1 LIASKENMPG
11 VNAGCSKSEQDQEDD
26 ALEILKSCMKSDEV
40 PSTSED
46 VTVDENSFLDP
57 VNSFEH
63 QLMSGQNPPA
73 KMHTEDQLLLKSETV
88 VHSGDT
94 DSSDDEYSDY
104 GKILKK
110 MLVEK
115 QEPCKEYVM
124 PANHSSFRQKSSAS
138 TTVHSALHTK
148 TLPQPS
154 SDVYTDSE
162 FGIRIM

>member
-1 LIASKENMPG
+1 MPG
-11 VNAGCSKSEQDQEDD
+11 VNAGCSKSEQDCEDD
-26 ALEILKSCMKSDEV
+26 ALEILKSCMKFDEV
-40 PSTSED
+40 PSSSGD
-46 VTVDENSFLDP
+46 VAVDGNNLLVP

-63 QLMSGQNPPA
+63 QLMFGHSSPA
-73 KMHTEDQLLLKSETV
+73 KIDTEDQLSLKSETV

-115 QEPCKEYVM
+115 QEPCKEYVL
-124 PANHSSFRQKSSAS
+124 PANHSSYRQKSSAS
-138 TTVHSALHTK
+138 TNVPSAFHTE
-148 TLPQPS
+148 TLPQPA
-154 SDVYTDSE
+154 SDVYTDSV